1 MKKSL
6 FIIISII
13 LTFYGC
19 SADKTIRDES
29 LDIIDAVIEQN
40 GTIIDIIDD
49 TAEIR
54 RSPFSIRIKFSRPDS
69 IVVNASFHPETFN
82 NAKEGLPANE
92 LAGFKN
98 TIIEEQLF
106 NKDKVLFI
114 SYDSP
119 GIWYYSDD
127 SDHRFSSVLKSEN
140 GYLCTRDISGII
152 DLDGTGDII
161 DISKIKESEIY
172 IVMLKSEWNKDYT
185 KMIEK
190 NRKILKLKFII

>member
-6 FIIISII
+6 FIIILLI
-13 LTFYGC
+13 LTCYGC
-19 SADKTIRDES
+19 SADKSIRDES
-29 LDIIDAVIEQN
+29 LDIIDVVIEQN
-40 GTIIDIIDD
+40 GTRIDIIDD

-54 RSPFSIRIKFSRPDS
+54 RSPFSVRIKLSHPDS
-69 IVVNASFHPETFN
+69 IVVNASFHPETYN
-82 NAKEGLPANE
+82 NAREGLPVNE

-106 NKDKVLFI
+106 NKDKVLYI

-140 GYLCTRDISGII
+140 SYLCTREISGII
-152 DLDGTGDII
+152 DLDGSGDII
-161 DISKIKESEIY
+161 EISRVKEKEIF
-172 IVMLKSEWNKDYT
+172 IVFLKSEWNKDYT
-185 KMIEK
+185 RMIEK
-190 NRKILKLKFII
+190 SRKILKLKFII